1 MNKLRMRSIFL
12 FALLLTSV
20 CAAQTKKE
28 TSPKAQA
35 AAAPKQAVAPQT
47 AAHEMTPADVE
58 AFLDGFMPMQLEREN
73 IAGAVVLIVKNNQV
87 LFAKGYGYADVKSK
101 KPVTVD
107 ATLFRPGSIS
117 KLFTW
122 TAVMQLVEQGKVDL
136 DHPVNEYIDFKIPDT
151 FGKPVTVRNLM
162 THTPGFQETEKD
174 LLSGEQLASEP
185 VGQYLRDHM
194 PAQIFPPGTTPAYSN
209 YGAALAG
216 YIVQRV
222 SGEKFDDYIR
232 DHIFKPLDMN
242 HSTFTQPLPADL
254 KPLMS
259 SGYEEG
265 SGKAKPFEFLA
276 PAYAPAGSL
285 SSTAADISHFM
296 MAHLSDGKYGNA
308 QILKPETVKLMHSRA
323 FGLSD
328 ALDGMCLGFYEESRN
343 GHRIIGH
350 GGDTVYFHSDLH
362 LIQDANLGFFVS
374 YNSAGKG
381 QISPR
386 SALWYKFLDRYFP
399 YQPPTIPEPATAK
412 QDASSLAGY
421 YMSSRRSQTNF
432 LDFGNAIDQTKVVP
446 NDDGSITIEG
456 FKGFNGEVK
465 KWREIGPMLF
475 REIDGQD
482 KVAFKKDANSNWE
495 LAISFPAIAFQEVH
509 GLTTKIANQILI
521 GFMIVVLALALLTWP
536 VAAIARKHYGIGLA
550 LARDHHRLRL
560 LARVVCAL
568 QILFFA
574 VLFVGL
580 SFADNPSFFSDKTDI
595 WILLWEILGVIAAA
609 GVLIVVYYAVRCW
622 AEGRWVWTRIF
633 ETAIALACVIF
644 VFLAVRWHMINF
656 NLNY

>member
-1 MNKLRMRSIFL
+1 
-12 FALLLTSV
+12 
-20 CAAQTKKE
+20 
-28 TSPKAQA
+28 
-35 AAAPKQAVAPQT
+35 
-47 AAHEMTPADVE
+47 
-58 AFLDGFMPMQLEREN
+58 
-73 IAGAVVLIVKNNQV
+73 
-87 LFAKGYGYADVKSK
+87 
-101 KPVTVD
+101 
-107 ATLFRPGSIS
+107 
-117 KLFTW
+117 
-122 TAVMQLVEQGKVDL
+122 
-136 DHPVNEYIDFKIPDT
+136 
-151 FGKPVTVRNLM
+151 
-162 THTPGFQETEKD
+162 
-174 LLSGEQLASEP
+174 
-185 VGQYLRDHM
+185 
-194 PAQIFPPGTTPAYSN
+194 
-209 YGAALAG
+209 
-216 YIVQRV
+216 
-222 SGEKFDDYIR
+222 
-232 DHIFKPLDMN
+232 
-242 HSTFTQPLPADL
+242 
-254 KPLMS
+254 
-259 SGYEEG
+259 
-265 SGKAKPFEFLA
+265 
-276 PAYAPAGSL
+276 
-285 SSTAADISHFM
+285 
-296 MAHLSDGKYGNA
+296 
-308 QILKPETVKLMHSRA
+308 
-323 FGLSD
+323 
-328 ALDGMCLGFYEESRN
+328 MCLGFYEESRN

-421 YMSSRRSQTNF
+421 YMSSRRSQTDF